1 MKPSSF
7 FISNPCLPK
16 PYHLHFVMYTK
27 AHESQNIFPNFAEHF
42 NNMNPFD
49 VAQIR
54 QDFPILE
61 RSVYNKPLVYLD
73 NGASSQK
80 PNLVIEG
87 VRDYYAHEHANI
99 HRGVHHLSQVAT
111 DKYEQARETITKAI
125 NAKHSPEV
133 IFTKGATESI
143 NLVAFSFGELLQ
155 KGDEILISHMEHH
168 ANIVPWQMLCERKGT
183 VLKVIPM
190 LENGTLDLQAFDTL
204 LTEKTK
210 LLAVVHIS
218 NSLGTVNPVKMMIQK
233 AHAVGAKVLIDAAQ
247 SIQHQKVD
255 VQDLDCDFLVFS
267 GHKVFAPTGT
277 GILYGK
283 EEILNEMTPYQGGGD
298 MIERVTFERT
308 TYNTLPHKFE
318 AGTPHISG
326 GIGLGLAFEYLNSID
341 FEGAMQHEKALL
353 KYATEKLLI
362 IDGLRIYGT
371 APEKASTISFLL
383 DGAHPFDVG
392 VLLDKQGIAV
402 RTGHHCT
409 QPIMDYYGIPGT
421 VRASFAFYNTFD
433 EVDAFHKALE
443 RAAGILR

>member
-1 MKPSSF
+1 MQSIT
-7 FISNPCLPK
+7 IS
-16 PYHLHFVMYTK
+16 M
-27 AHESQNIFPNFAEHF
+27 S
-42 NNMNPFD
+42 PFD
-49 VAQIR
+49 IQQIR
-54 QDFPILE
+54 RDFPILNQT
-61 RSVYNKPLVYLD
+61 VYNKPLVYLD
-73 NGASSQK
+73 NGASAQK
-80 PNLVIEG
+80 PNLVIDG
-87 VRDYYAHEHANI
+87 VRTYYENEHANI
-99 HRGVHHLSQVAT
+99 HRGVHYLSQKAT
-111 DKYEQARETITKAI
+111 DKYEVARTTIANTI
-125 NAKHSPEV
+125 NARHNHEV

-143 NLVAFSFGELLQ
+143 NLVAFSFGELLN

-190 LENGTLDLQAFDTL
+190 HENGTLDMAAFESL

-210 LLAVVHIS
+210 LLSIVHIS
-218 NSLGTVNPVKMMIQK
+218 NTLGTINPIEEMIEK
-233 AHAVGAKVLIDAAQ
+233 AHQVGAKVLIDAAQ
-247 SIQHQKVD
+247 SIQHQRLD
-255 VQDLDCDFLVFS
+255 VQKLNCDFLVFS

-283 EEILNEMTPYQGGGD
+283 EEILNTMPPYQGGGD
-298 MIERVTFERT
+298 MIEHVTFELT

-326 GIGLGLAFEYLNSID
+326 GIGLGLAFDYLNNID
-341 FEGAMQHEKALL
+341 FDGAMNHEKVLL
-353 KYATEKLLI
+353 EYATEKLLTI
-362 IDGLRIYGT
+362 EGLRIYGT
-371 APEKASTISFLL
+371 AAHKASTISFLL

-409 QPIMDYYGIPGT
+409 QPIMDFYGIPGT

-433 EVDAFHKALE
+433 EVEALHKALV

>member
-1 MKPSSF
+1 
-7 FISNPCLPK
+7 
-16 PYHLHFVMYTK
+16 MYSK
-27 AHESQNIFPNFAEHF
+27 AHEPQNIFPTFAKDYNKMKSF
-42 NNMNPFD
+42 N
-49 VAQIR
+49 VEQIR
-54 QDFPILE
+54 ADFPILRRE
-61 RSVYNKPLVYLD
+61 VYNKPLVYLD

-80 PNLVIEG
+80 PNLVIDG
-87 VRDYYAHEHANI
+87 VRTYYQNENANI
-99 HRGVHHLSQVAT
+99 HRGVHYLSQEAT
-111 DKYEQARETITKAI
+111 TRYEDARQTIAKAI
-125 NAKHSPEV
+125 NARHNYEV

-190 LENGTLDLQAFDTL
+190 LENGTLDMMAFDTL

-218 NSLGTVNPVKMMIQK
+218 NTLGTINPIEEMIEK
-233 AHAVGAKVLIDAAQ
+233 AHQVDAKVLIDAAQ
-247 SIQHQKVD
+247 SIQHQRLD
-255 VQDLDCDFLVFS
+255 VQALNCDFLVFS

-283 EEILNEMTPYQGGGD
+283 EELLNDMPPYQGGGD
-298 MIERVTFERT
+298 MIDRVTFEKT

-326 GIGLGLAFEYLNSID
+326 GIGLGLALEYLNNLD
-341 FEGAMQHEKALL
+341 FEGAMNHEKALL
-353 KYATEKLLI
+353 EYATKKLLT
-362 IDGLRIYGT
+362 IDGLRIFGT
-371 APEKASTISFLL
+371 AENKASTISFLIA
-383 DGAHPFDVG
+383 GAHPFDVG

-409 QPIMDYYGIPGT
+409 QPIMDFYGIPGT
-421 VRASFAFYNTFD
+421 VRASFAFYNNFE
-433 EVDAFHKALE
+433 EVDALHKALE